1 MKINMKFERKI
12 IVVLPDI
19 SKHQG
24 HFIKE
29 VRMCWV
35 LISLKTERREKNLRW
50 IQVDSFYIC
59 FAARFRIVIFA
70 RLIFVE
76 AFFRNPHRLIS
87 TKFIFNPQKRAHKS
101 LFSTVLVFN

>member
-35 LISLKTERREKNLRW
+35 LISLKTEEKNLRW
-50 IQVDSFYIC
+50 IQVDSFIY
-59 FAARFRIVIFA
+59 
-70 RLIFVE
+70 
-76 AFFRNPHRLIS
+76 
-87 TKFIFNPQKRAHKS
+87 
-101 LFSTVLVFN
+101 VLRVDSGY